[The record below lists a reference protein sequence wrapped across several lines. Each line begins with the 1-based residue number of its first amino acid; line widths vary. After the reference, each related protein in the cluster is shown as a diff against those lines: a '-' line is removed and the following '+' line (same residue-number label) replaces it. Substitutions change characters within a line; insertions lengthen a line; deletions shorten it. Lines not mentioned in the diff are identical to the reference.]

1 MKNLVTL
8 LALSATL
15 GLNAQVGI
23 GTSSPNA
30 AAALDVVSTSKG
42 LVPPRMT
49 ALQRNAISNPPQGL
63 MLYCTDCG
71 TDGQLQVYN
80 GSEYTNVIGGS
91 RLLTAGTDYYQ
102 IGGDIDGEAV
112 NDYSG
117 EATALSA
124 DGTILAIGAPRNDG
138 AAADAGHVRVY
149 KYASNSW
156 AQLGDDIN
164 GEVTGDRSGEA
175 ISLSSDGTIL
185 AIGAS
190 YNDGNGTS
198 AGHVRV
204 YQYNSGSTPPA
215 WEQFGTDIDGETA
228 ADASGCSVSLSSD
241 GTIIAVGAN
250 GNDGTGS
257 DAGHVRVRAV
267 NL

>member
-42 LVPPRMT
+42 LIPPRMT

-91 RLLTAGTDYYQ
+91 RLLFR
-102 IGGDIDGEAV
+102 GGHG
-112 NDYSG
+112 
-117 EATALSA
+117 
-124 DGTILAIGAPRNDG
+124 
-138 AAADAGHVRVY
+138 
-149 KYASNSW
+149 
-156 AQLGDDIN
+156 
-164 GEVTGDRSGEA
+164 
-175 ISLSSDGTIL
+175 
-185 AIGAS
+185 
-190 YNDGNGTS
+190 
-198 AGHVRV
+198 
-204 YQYNSGSTPPA
+204 
-215 WEQFGTDIDGETA
+215 
-228 ADASGCSVSLSSD
+228 
-241 GTIIAVGAN
+241 IIC
-250 GNDGTGS
+250 
-257 DAGHVRVRAV
+257 
-267 NL
+267 

>member
-91 RLLTAGTDYYQ
+91 HLLTAGTDYYP

-112 NDYSG
+112 YDYSG

-124 DGTILAIGAPRNDG
+124 
-138 AAADAGHVRVY
+138 
-149 KYASNSW
+149 
-156 AQLGDDIN
+156 
-164 GEVTGDRSGEA
+164 E
-175 ISLSSDGTIL
+175 
-185 AIGAS
+185 
-190 YNDGNGTS
+190 
-198 AGHVRV
+198 
-204 YQYNSGSTPPA
+204 
-215 WEQFGTDIDGETA
+215 
-228 ADASGCSVSLSSD
+228 
-241 GTIIAVGAN
+241 
-250 GNDGTGS
+250 
-257 DAGHVRVRAV
+257 
-267 NL
+267 